1 MTTALWIISGICL
14 GTILGTTITLA
25 WVKEKLIAY
34 YQDMEI
40 HRHAAMEMSRK
51 LGQSRKEND
60 DLTEQVDRLLREI
73 DQPDPSEAW
82 KEQA

>member
-14 GTILGTTITLA
+14 GILLGSIITLA

-40 HRHAAMEMSRK
+40 HRHAAMEMSKK
-51 LGQSRKEND
+51 LAESRRENEQ
-60 DLTEQVDRLLREI
+60 LTEQVDRLLREI
-73 DQPDPSEAW
+73 DQPYPSEAW